1 MRVIAT
7 LTIDGAK
14 ETRIE
19 GESPFMSGE
28 RGDKLEQRGLG
39 VWVCNWRYDWPEG
52 KGTYHKSRVF
62 IPWSSCLYM
71 ETKEG
76 NAVRCKRPKKR

>member
-1 MRVIAT
+1 MRVVAT
-7 LTIDGAK
+7 LTIDGTK

-19 GESPFMSGE
+19 GDSPFMSGE

-39 VWVCNWRYDWPEG
+39 VWVCNWRYGWPEG
-52 KGTYHKSRVF
+52 KGTHHKSRVF

-76 NAVRCKRPKKR
+76 NTVRCKRPERR